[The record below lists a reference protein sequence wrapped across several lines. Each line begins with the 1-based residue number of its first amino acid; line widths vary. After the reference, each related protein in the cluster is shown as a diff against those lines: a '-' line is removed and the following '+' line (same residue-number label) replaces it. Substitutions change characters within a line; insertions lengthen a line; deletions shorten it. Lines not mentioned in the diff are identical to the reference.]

1 MDSSEWWR
9 EDSFEI
15 TNAAPRITS
24 IPGDF
29 DPDGSFRFAIVVD
42 DPDGDRSYRYEV
54 RQAPEGVE
62 IDSVSGA
69 LEWAPRPDQG
79 GIHPVVIAVDDRH
92 GGVAVQEFDVSVR
105 FEDADPPAA
114 PAR

>member
-1 MDSSEWWR
+1 V
-9 EDSFEI
+9 
-15 TNAAPRITS
+15 
-24 IPGDF
+24 
-29 DPDGSFRFAIVVD
+29 DPS
-42 DPDGDRSYRYEV
+42 
-54 RQAPEGVE
+54 
-62 IDSVSGA
+62 
-69 LEWAPRPDQG
+69 PDQG